1 MKQFILGFVLGIVF
15 VGLVFFVIGAAL
27 VLAIGQGSGPG
38 KIADNS
44 VLVLPLSGPVPEQA
58 ALEVSIPFLAQSG
71 GMTVLEIYRVLDA
84 AADDDRIEAL
94 VLDAGGLS
102 TGWAKMEELRSE
114 IEKFKTNSGKPVYAY
129 LSGAT
134 SREYYIASAADRI
147 YMGPQDWL
155 DVKGLRAELMYLKG
169 LLDKIGVEMEFE
181 AFGKY
186 KDAPDQYTKTG
197 PSETTLEVLNET
209 LDQFYGN
216 LVDVIANGRG
226 WTHEQVLE
234 LINEGPF
241 VAQNAL
247 SKGLVDGLLF
257 KDDFYDEVK
266 NAAGIDEDLDL
277 TRTSA
282 STYLANLNNESP
294 AGKWIAV
301 VTADGEILPSSS
313 QPSFSEV
320 AITSRGMTKILRQIR
335 DDDRISGVILRV
347 DSPGGD
353 AVASDEILH
362 EMQKLSEK
370 KPLVISMSDYAA
382 SGGYMISMTGDPVL
396 AYDNT
401 QTGSIGVFF
410 GKPNLKGLFDKLGV
424 NVYTMDRGKW
434 ASIDSSVEPM
444 TTAERNKLHGELEV
458 YYQRFVDLVAE
469 GRHSN
474 YETIAPLAEGRVWL
488 GRQAADN
495 DLVDKIGGFDEAIA
509 MVRENAEIPESDK
522 ISLIAYPRRQTLWE
536 LLLNQE
542 QQNNNMTTSALLSH
556 WAAEWTGAAEPLE
569 QLKGL
574 PWRSLSHGGALELA
588 PYSIEVQ

>member
-1 MKQFILGFVLGIVF
+1 MKQFVLGFVLGIVF

-27 VLAIGQGSGPG
+27 VLAIGQGRGPG
-38 KIADNS
+38 EIADNS

-58 ALEVSIPFLAQSG
+58 TVEVSIPFIAQSG
-71 GMTVLEIYRVLDA
+71 GMTVLEIYRVLDSA
-84 AADDDRIEAL
+84 ATDDRIEAL

-114 IEKFKTNSGKPVYAY
+114 IERFKTRSKKPVYAY
-129 LSGAT
+129 LHGAT
-134 SREYYIASAADRI
+134 SREYYIASVADKI

-169 LLDKIGVEMEFE
+169 LLDKVGVEMEFE
-181 AFGKY
+181 ALGKY

-216 LVDVIANGRG
+216 LVDVIASGRG
-226 WTHEQVLE
+226 STREQVLE
-234 LINEGPF
+234 LVNEGPF

-247 SKGLVDGLLF
+247 AKGLVDGLLF
-257 KDDFYDEVK
+257 RDDFYDQVK
-266 NAAGIDEDLDL
+266 TATGIDKDLDL
-277 TRTSA
+277 KRTSA

-301 VTADGEILPSSS
+301 VTADGEILPSGS
-313 QPSFSEV
+313 QTSLSEV
-320 AITSRGMTKILRQIR
+320 AITSKGMTRILREIR

-362 EMQKLSEK
+362 EMKALSKK

-401 QTGSIGVFF
+401 QTGSIGVFY
-410 GKPNLKGLFDKLGV
+410 GKPNLKGLLDKLGV

-434 ASIDSSVEPM
+434 ASIDSTMEPL
-444 TTAERNKLHGELEV
+444 TAAGREKLHGELEV

-474 YETIAPLAEGRVWL
+474 YDTMAPLAQGRVWL
-488 GRQAADN
+488 GTRAVEN
-495 DLVDKIGGFDEAIA
+495 DLVDEIGGFEKAIS
-509 MVRENAEIPESDK
+509 MVRERAEIPDTDE
-522 ISLIAYPRRQTLWE
+522 ISLVAYPHRQTLFE
-536 LLLNQE
+536 LLFDE
-542 QQNNNMTTSALLSH
+542 EAQQNGVTTSTLLSR
-556 WAAEWTGAAEPLE
+556 WAAEWTGSAEPLR
-569 QLKGL
+569 QLRDL
-574 PWRSLSHGGALELA
+574 PLRSLMHGGALELA